1 MVVRD
6 GVVNGDIEGF
16 AFFQGLIGGMGWIE
30 GPIASGRIDGEAVD
44 GSADELIAQNSA
56 EIRIIGGEL
65 AADGGCIFCGAL
77 KR

>member
-30 GPIASGRIDGEAVD
+30 GPSAGGRSDGEAID
-44 GSADELIAQNSA
+44 GSADELITQNLSL
-56 EIRIIGGEL
+56 IHI
-65 AADGGCIFCGAL
+65 
-77 KR
+77 